1 VLLKSDKKFNIGA
14 SHTIGSYILP
24 GETIEKIQEQVNNKI
39 KITIASCTKLAKAIK
54 EDKLDLAFVEFPTSI
69 NNLVYKPW
77 MSDELVLCSKRK
89 LSDSLSRDDLKKH
102 RLVNSEKDSLNYIYI
117 EKFLKE
123 QNFSYLD
130 FDSISEVDNPTAI
143 IQSIKWSRP
152 NFAVTAVAFVSK
164 VAIEYELK
172 YNELYT
178 SSINN
183 TPIIKKF
190 YILYK
195 QDSKYIDIINSICD
209 ELIIS

>member
-1 VLLKSDKKFNIGA
+1 MLLKSDEKFKIGA

-24 GETIEKIQEQVNNKI
+24 GETIEKIQEKVNNKI

-54 EDKLDLAFVEFPTSI
+54 EDKLDLAFVEFPTST
-69 NNLVYKPW
+69 NNLIYKTW

-152 NFAVTAVAFVSK
+152 NLAVTAVAFVSK

-172 YNELYT
+172 YNELYI
-178 SSINN
+178 SSINSN
-183 TPIIKKF
+183 PIIKKF
-190 YILYK
+190 YILYRE
-195 QDSKYIDIINSICD
+195 DSKHIDIINSICN
-209 ELIIS
+209 ELIVS